1 MFDRPRFTR
10 PRALLAGGL
19 VGLALLGAGCTAGG
33 SMQPG
38 AGGGGHSMPGASA
51 APTAKPLPAG
61 VSPSDVM
68 FAQMMIPHHKQ
79 AVQMSDILLGKP
91 GVRPDLV
98 ELANQIKG
106 AQQPEIDQMTGWLND
121 WGQPLE
127 MGHSMGG
134 MEDGMLSPEKLDELK
149 QADTPTAQKLY
160 VEGMIAHHRGA
171 VQMAENARRGSKNA
185 AVQKLCDDVIRT
197 QNEEIKTMQGMQ
209 ATL

>member
-1 MFDRPRFTR
+1 MFDRSRSTR
-10 PRALLAGGL
+10 PRTLLAGGL
-19 VGLALLGAGCTAGG
+19 IGLALLGAGCSSGESA
-33 SMQPG
+33 QPG
-38 AGGGGHSMPGASA
+38 SGGGGHSMPASA
-51 APTAKPLPAG
+51 APSAKPLPSDVA
-61 VSPSDVM
+61 PSDVM

-91 GVRPDLV
+91 GVRPDLA

-134 MEDGMLSPEKLDELK
+134 MEDGMLSPEKLDELQ
-149 QADTPTAQKLY
+149 QADTATAQRLY
-160 VEGMIAHHRGA
+160 VEGMIAHHQGA
-171 VQMAENARRGSKNA
+171 VKMAENARRTSKNA

-197 QNEEIKTMQGMQ
+197 QNAEIQTMQGMLP
-209 ATL
+209 TL